1 MTRRTRRIGVEAAV
15 RDDHIERM
23 KQALLLAVMGFF
35 LVAVFWG
42 VFHDFNGSAMNIHGW
57 IALGIGAVLS
67 LALGI
72 GLMMLV
78 FYSARRGYDD
88 RIARDEPEDR
98 LGDRP
103 E

>member
-1 MTRRTRRIGVEAAV
+1 
-15 RDDHIERM
+15 M
-23 KQALLLAVMGFF
+23 KSSSALLIVVMAAFLAV
-35 LVAVFWG
+35 VFWG
-42 VFHDFNGSAMNIHGW
+42 VFRDFDGAAMNIHGW

-72 GLMMLV
+72 GLMLLV

-88 RIARDEPEDR
+88 RIAREEPED
-98 LGDRP
+98 G